1 MSHSSLLFIHCDIIV
16 DRYIYVVHVRE
27 DSASL
32 SLVNALS
39 LLGIQLVDTLVLALG
54 LHPLSS
60 CLRNA
65 KARFDII
72 ETLR

>member
-1 MSHSSLLFIHCDIIV
+1 MSRSSLLFIHCEIIV
-16 DRYIYVVHVRE
+16 DRYLYVVHVRE

-54 LHPLSS
+54 LHPRSI
-60 CLRNA
+60 C
-65 KARFDII
+65 
-72 ETLR
+72 